1 MTDVHLAE
9 YGGGRKSTG
18 AKQAAENAGSRSK
31 QPSAAEAE
39 FITLQLC
46 TA

>member
-1 MTDVHLAE
+1 MFIW
-9 YGGGRKSTG
+9 
-18 AKQAAENAGSRSK
+18 QNMAAAGKAQGLLVTENAGSRSK
-31 QPSAAEAE
+31 QPTAAKAE